1 MALRTEPAA
10 AGRFADVEA
19 ILAPK
24 KAGAQGCWCLTYR
37 LPLADNDALRQPHRA
52 EELLRLCRRR
62 SHVPGVLAYDGDEVV
77 GWAAIAPRNELKG
90 LAESHFASDPDD
102 PWALTCFRVRA
113 GHGRQGVARALLTGA
128 VEYAVAQHAPA
139 VIGYPVAAGDQ
150 RIDRTQASVGLLSWF
165 TDAGF
170 RQIGDT
176 GYPRERTPPRH
187 RAQRPLT
194 GAGDHVGATRHRGFD
209 GLDQRNSH
217 NPSTLTVTATA
228 LPMPMDSARCTATLI
243 GSR

>member
-139 VIGYPVAAGDQ
+139 VIGYPVDAGDQ

-170 RQIGDT
+170 RQVGET
-176 GYPRERTPPRH
+176 GYHVNGRPRVIVRKD
-187 RAQRPLT
+187 L
-194 GAGDHVGATRHRGFD
+194 
-209 GLDQRNSH
+209 
-217 NPSTLTVTATA
+217 
-228 LPMPMDSARCTATLI
+228 
-243 GSR
+243 